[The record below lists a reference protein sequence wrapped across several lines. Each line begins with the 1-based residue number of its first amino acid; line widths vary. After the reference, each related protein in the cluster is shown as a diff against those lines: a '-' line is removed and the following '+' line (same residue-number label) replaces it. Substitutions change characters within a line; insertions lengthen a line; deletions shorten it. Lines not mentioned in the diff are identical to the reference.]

1 MGKLSLNGCWQGE
14 CIDANGIKKFD
25 FTGNVPGCVHTD
37 LAGKH
42 IPEDIFY
49 RNNADECEWI
59 ESCDWRYTTVFTLS
73 EVPAKAKLV
82 FEGLDTYADI
92 YLNRVYVG
100 TVDNMFISHLFD
112 VAYILNEG
120 ENTLS
125 VCFRS
130 PVREVE
136 GLENRDGAFTTERM
150 HTRRIQCTYGWDWVA
165 RLVTCGIWRDVY
177 LDFSDSFAV
186 RNAYIYTEQI
196 IGSSAQIVVE
206 AEFENYR
213 EGKIVETEV
222 VSPEKKTV
230 YRHRKFCKEPF
241 LKQYIDI
248 PDAKLWYPTGYG
260 DQPLYTLKICGKEFA
275 FGIRTATVLQLPD
288 EKGSEY
294 YQKCL
299 EIKDSV
305 SGEIYDKNEEFSGF
319 QLLVNG
325 VPIMCK
331 GANWVPSEPFP
342 SAEKDEK
349 ITELLTLAAEAGVNM
364 LRVWGGGIFE
374 KQHFYNECDRLGI
387 LVTQDFLM
395 ACGHYP
401 EEKAEFIAQLQKE
414 TEFAAYALRNHPS
427 LVWWSGDNENAV
439 WGSDEAEDYKGRTAI
454 HEGIMPVLDRL
465 DPKRRFMLSSPCG
478 GNTYASKTVGTTH
491 NTQYLGDSI
500 FPYILDTDMTDY
512 KEFFATLLARFIA
525 EEPTLGAV
533 SLPSLR
539 RFMTDDD
546 IFNSDEMW
554 NYHTKGNPCL
564 PFTLFDLLQDF
575 SGKVLGKFKNGADRY
590 FKMKYSQF
598 EWIRVSMENI
608 RRNRGFN
615 NGIIYWMWNDCW
627 PASSGWAFVDY
638 YCLPKASFY
647 SFKRC
652 AKSLLASIEKT
663 DKYEIYLCN
672 DGLSEKQV
680 TLSVQLVRNGEI
692 SPITQADV
700 LIPAAKSEKVFFV
713 PLSEVP
719 EDAMII
725 CDVTDEGKL
734 IDRAFFKS
742 GALPVEV
749 TDTVRVVS
757 KKESSI
763 AVTADRYVHA
773 IELEGEFIFDDNYFS
788 LLPGEE
794 RTVTFRPCTGAKS
807 DDISVTGYTIVAELK

>member
-1 MGKLSLNGCWQGE
+1 MKKINLNGCWQGE
-14 CIDANGIKKFD
+14 CIDANGTKKFD

-37 LAGKH
+37 LAGKY

-49 RNNADECEWI
+49 RNNADECQWLE
-59 ESCDWRYTTVFTLS
+59 ECDWRYSGVFSLDELPS
-73 EVPAKAKLV
+73 KADLV

-92 YLNRVYVG
+92 YLNGILVG
-100 TVDNMFISHLFD
+100 SVDNMFISHSFD
-112 VAYILNEG
+112 VADILNVG
-120 ENTLS
+120 ENTVS
-125 VCFRS
+125 VYFRS

-136 GLENRDGAFTTERM
+136 GLEDREGAFTTERM

-165 RLVTCGIWRDVY
+165 RFVTCGIWRDVY
-177 LDFSDSFAV
+177 LDMTDDFSV
-186 RNAYIYTEQI
+186 KHTYIYTEQI
-196 IGSSAQIVVE
+196 LESSAQIVVE
-206 AEFENYR
+206 AEFENYTC
-213 EGKIVETEV
+213 GEV
-222 VSPEKKTV
+222 VEIEIISPDQKTV

-241 LKQYIDI
+241 LKEYIDI
-248 PDAKLWYPTGYG
+248 PDAKLWYPVGYG
-260 DQPLYTLKICGKEFA
+260 NQPIYILRLCGKEFT

-288 EKGSEY
+288 KEGSEY
-294 YQKCL
+294 YNKCL

-305 SGEIYDKNEEFSGF
+305 SGEIYDRNEEFSGF

-325 VPIMCK
+325 TPIMCK

-342 SAEKDEK
+342 SAETDEK
-349 ITELLTLAAEAGVNM
+349 ITELLTLAVEAGVNM

-401 EEKAEFIAQLQKE
+401 EEKSEFIEQLKKE

-439 WGSDEAEDYKGRTAI
+439 WGNDEAEDYKGRTAI
-454 HEGIMPVLDRL
+454 HEGIMPVLNRL

-500 FPYILDTDMTDY
+500 FPYILDTGMTDY

-539 RFMTDDD
+539 RFMTDED

-554 NYHTKGNPCL
+554 NYHTKGNPGL
-564 PFTLFDLLQDF
+564 SFTLFDLLQDF
-575 SGKVLGKFKNGADRY
+575 SKKVLGDFKNGADRY
-590 FKMKYSQF
+590 FKLKYSQF

-608 RRNRGFN
+608 RRNRGFI
-615 NGIIYWMWNDCW
+615 NGIVYWMWNDCW

-652 AKSLLASIEKT
+652 AKQILASV
-663 DKYEIYLCN
+663 DKKDEYEVYLCN
-672 DGLSEKQV
+672 DGLSDKQV
-680 TLSVQLVRNGEI
+680 TLSLQLVRDGEVT
-692 SPITQADV
+692 PITKTEATV
-700 LIPAAKSEKVFFV
+700 LSATAQKIFSL
-713 PLSEVP
+713 PLFDVP
-719 EDAMII
+719 EDALII
-725 CDVTDEGKL
+725 CDVTSEGRL
-734 IDRAFFKS
+734 LDRAFYKS
-742 GALPVEV
+742 GTLPMTS
-749 TDTVRVVS
+749 TDAVKVVS
-757 KKESSI
+757 QTENTI
-763 AVTADRYVHA
+763 TVTAERYVHA
-773 IELEGEFIFDDNYFS
+773 VELDGEFIFEDNCFS
-788 LLPGEE
+788 LLPDEK
-794 RTVTFRPCTGAKS
+794 RTVVFRPCYGAENDNIEVS
-807 DDISVTGYTIVAELK
+807 GYTLE

>member
-1 MGKLSLNGCWQGE
+1 MEKISLNGCWQGE
-14 CIDANGIKKFD
+14 CFSADGTKKFD

-49 RNNADECEWI
+49 RNNADECQWI
-59 ESCDWRYTTVFTLS
+59 EDCDWRYTRMFTI
-73 EVPAKAKLV
+73 EEAPAKACLV

-92 YLNRVYVG
+92 YLNNTLIGSVE
-100 TVDNMFISHLFD
+100 NMFMAHSFS
-112 VAYILNEG
+112 VADILKKG
-120 ENTLS
+120 ENIIS
-125 VCFRS
+125 VYFRS
-130 PVREVE
+130 PIREVE
-136 GLENRDGAFTTERM
+136 GLEARDGAFTTERM

-165 RLVTCGIWRDVY
+165 RLVSCGIWRDVY
-177 LDFSDSFAV
+177 IDFADSFAV
-186 RNAYIYTEQI
+186 KDAYIYTEQI
-196 IGSSAQIVVE
+196 LDNSAQIVVE

-213 EGKIVETEV
+213 DGQIVEIEITA
-222 VSPEKKTV
+222 PDGQAV
-230 YRHRKFCKEPF
+230 YRHCKFCKEPF
-241 LKQYIDI
+241 IKEYIDI
-248 PDAKLWYPTGYG
+248 PDPKLWYPAGYG
-260 DQPLYTLKICGKEFA
+260 NQPLYILKLCGKEFT
-275 FGIRTATVLQLPD
+275 FGIRTVAVLQLPD
-288 EKGSEY
+288 KKGSPY
-294 YQKCL
+294 YNKCL

-319 QLLVNG
+319 QLLING
-325 VPIMCK
+325 TPIMCK
-331 GANWVPSEPFP
+331 GANWVPCEPFP
-342 SAEKDEK
+342 SAEKDDK
-349 ITELLTLAAEAGVNM
+349 ITELLCLAAEAGVNM

-401 EEKAEFIAQLQKE
+401 EEKPDFIAQLQKE
-414 TEFAAYALRNHPS
+414 TEFAAYQLRNHPS

-454 HEGIMPVLDRL
+454 YEGIMPVLNRI

-512 KEFFATLLARFIA
+512 KEFFSTLLARFIA

-539 RFMTDDD
+539 RFMTEDDV
-546 IFNSDEMW
+546 FNSDEMW

-590 FKMKYSQF
+590 FKMKYVQF

-608 RRNRGFN
+608 RRNRGFI
-615 NGIIYWMWNDCW
+615 NGIVYWMWNDCW

-652 AKSLLASIEKT
+652 SKQLLASVEKN
-663 DKYEIYLCN
+663 DEYEIYLCN
-672 DGLSEKQV
+672 DSLSEKSV
-680 TLSVQLVRNGEI
+680 TLSLSFVQNGRVE
-692 SPITQADV
+692 PITATASV
-700 LIPAAKSEKVFFV
+700 ISAAISEKVFSL
-713 PLSEVP
+713 PSSAVP
-719 EDAMII
+719 EGAVLI
-725 CDVTDEGKL
+725 CDVTSERKL
-734 IDRAFFKS
+734 VDRAFYKS
-742 GALPVEV
+742 GTLPIIPTDAVKVISKTENSV
-749 TDTVRVVS
+749 TL
-757 KKESSI
+757 
-763 AVTADRYVHA
+763 TADSYVHA
-773 IELEGEFIFDDNYFS
+773 VELEGEFVFDDNYFS
-788 LLPGEE
+788 LLPGEI
-794 RTVTFRPCTGAKS
+794 RTVTFRPSIGAVSKVV
-807 DDISVTGYTIVAELK
+807 DVLGYTV

>member
-1 MGKLSLNGCWQGE
+1 MKKLSLNGCWQGE
-14 CIDANGIKKFD
+14 CFDADGTKKFD
-25 FTGNVPGCVHTD
+25 FSGNVPGCVHTD
-37 LAGKH
+37 LAGKY
-42 IPEDIFY
+42 IPKDIFY

-59 ESCDWRYTTVFTLS
+59 ETCDWRYTKEFSIS
-73 EVPAKAKLV
+73 ELPSKAVLV

-92 YLNRVYVG
+92 LLNG
-100 TVDNMFISHLFD
+100 NPIGSVDNMFVSHSFG
-112 VAYILNEG
+112 VADFLNEG
-120 ENTLS
+120 KNTLS
-125 VCFRS
+125 VHFRS
-130 PVREVE
+130 PIREVE
-136 GLENRDGAFTTERM
+136 GQERRDGAFTTERM

-165 RLVTCGIWRDVY
+165 RFVTCGIWRDVY
-177 LDFSDSFAV
+177 LDMTDGFNVKS
-186 RNAYIYTEQI
+186 AYIYTEQI
-196 IGSSAQIVVE
+196 FESSAQIVVE
-206 AEFENYR
+206 TEFENYR
-213 EGKIVETEV
+213 CGKVVEIEIFA
-222 VSPEKKTV
+222 PDGERV
-230 YRHRKFCKEPF
+230 YCHRKFCKEPF
-241 LKQYIDI
+241 LKEYIDL
-248 PDAKLWYPTGYG
+248 PKAKLWYPTGYG
-260 DQPLYTLKICGKEFA
+260 DQPIYTLKICGKEFT
-275 FGIRTATVLQLPD
+275 FGIRTVAVLQLPD
-288 EKGSEY
+288 EKDSPY
-294 YQKCL
+294 YRKCL

-305 SGEIYDKNEEFSGF
+305 SGEIYDKNEDFSGF

-325 VPIMCK
+325 TPIMCK
-331 GANWVPSEPFP
+331 GANWVPCEPFP

-349 ITELLTLAAEAGVNM
+349 ITEILGLAAEAGVNM

-401 EEKAEFIAQLQKE
+401 EEKAEFIAQLRKE

-454 HEGIMPVLDRL
+454 HEGIMPVLNRL

-512 KEFFATLLARFIA
+512 KEFFGSLLARFIA

-554 NYHTKGNPCL
+554 NYHTKGNPGL
-564 PFTLFDLLQDF
+564 SFTLFDLLQDF
-575 SGKVLGKFKNGADRY
+575 SGKVLGEFKNGADRY
-590 FKMKYSQF
+590 FKLRYSQF

-608 RRNRGFN
+608 RRNRGFI
-615 NGIIYWMWNDCW
+615 NGIVYWMWNDCW

-652 AKSLLASIEKT
+652 AKPLLASVEKT
-663 DKYEIYLCN
+663 DRYAIYLCN

-680 TLSVQLVRNGEI
+680 TLSLSFVQDGKVT
-692 SPITQADV
+692 PITQSDA
-700 LIPAAKSEKVFFV
+700 LIPASTSEKVFFLPV
-713 PLSEVP
+713 SYVP
-719 EDAMII
+719 EDAVLI
-725 CDVTDEGKL
+725 CDVMSEGEL
-734 IDRAFFKS
+734 ADRAFFKS
-742 GALPVEV
+742 GTLPVV
-749 TDTVRVVS
+749 PTDAVRVVS
-757 KKESSI
+757 QNENSI
-763 AVTADRYVHA
+763 TVTADRYVHA
-773 IELEGEFIFDDNYFS
+773 VELEGEFVFEDNYFS
-788 LLPGEE
+788 LLPDEK
-794 RTVTFRPCTGAKS
+794 RTVTFRPCSGAKG
-807 DDISVTGYTIVAELK
+807 DTVSVSGYTVEPF